1 MKDSPAFATD
11 AKNAWCDG
19 CGHTPLTRV
28 LQETLAKH
36 YNPANVVLV
45 SDIGCIGMADGL
57 FTCHTVHGLHGRAP
71 ALAAGIAMT
80 RTNPELKVVALMG
93 DGGAAIGLQHILE
106 CARLNQNLTLIVANN
121 QTYGMT
127 GGQQSAYTLPGVR
140 TATSPQGVQESPF
153 DLCRLLEGFSVLR
166 ARTAATAREL
176 PDYLTQCLQHDGFS
190 LLETLNYCPSFTGKF
205 NPETLTPKA
214 MREFFASHGVELGLW
229 PAATSRPSY
238 RFTTT
243 LKPAALATIVPKY
256 SHGLTK
262 PVQILL
268 AGSAGGGV
276 QSAAE
281 IFAQGAIL
289 SGLHVAFHGEYPVTV
304 GKGFSTSTLV
314 LSREPILSTSQEHG
328 DLALVVSADGLAFTR
343 HELANYGMVAVDR
356 TLEMPGLAAIQADF
370 RQYGARQAA
379 LAALIWALQNYH
391 YYPVA
396 ALGEA
401 IDAVRSSRVR
411 ESCRATFEKLVEMP
425 SAFATDG

>member
-11 AKNAWCDG
+11 AKNPWCDG
-19 CGHTPLTRV
+19 CGHSPVTRV
-28 LQETLAKH
+28 LQETLAQH
-36 YNPANVVLV
+36 FDPSNVVLV
-45 SDIGCIGMADGL
+45 TDIGCIGMADSL

-80 RTNPELKVVALMG
+80 RNDQSLKVVVMMG

-106 CARLNQNLTLIVANN
+106 CARLNQNLTLIVCNN

-140 TATSPQGVQESPF
+140 TSTSPHGVQETPF
-153 DLCRLLEGFSVLR
+153 DLCRLLEGFDVLR
-166 ARTAATAREL
+166 ARTAATAHEL
-176 PDYLTQCLQHDGFS
+176 PEYLTQCLRHNGFS
-190 LLETLNYCPSFTGKF
+190 MLETLNYCPSYTGKF

-214 MREFFASHGVELGLW
+214 MRDFFAAHGLELGMW
-229 PAATSRPSY
+229 PAATARPSY
-238 RFTTT
+238 RFSPT
-243 LKPAALATIVPKY
+243 LQPAALASIIPKY

-289 SGLHVAFHGEYPVTV
+289 SGLHVAFRGEYPVTV
-304 GKGFSTSTLV
+304 GKGFSTAILV
-314 LSREPILSTSQEHG
+314 LSPEPILSTSQEHG

-343 HELANYGMVAVDR
+343 NDLPKHASVAVDQS
-356 TLEMPGLAAIQADF
+356 LETPDFAATKIDF
-370 RQYGARQAA
+370 RQFGTRQAA
-379 LAALIWALQNYH
+379 LAALIWALQQYH
-391 YYPVA
+391 YYPLA
-396 ALGEA
+396 AMREA
-401 IDAVRSSRVR
+401 IDAVRSNRVR
-411 ESCRATFEKLVEMP
+411 ESCHATLEKL
-425 SAFATDG
+425 GRL